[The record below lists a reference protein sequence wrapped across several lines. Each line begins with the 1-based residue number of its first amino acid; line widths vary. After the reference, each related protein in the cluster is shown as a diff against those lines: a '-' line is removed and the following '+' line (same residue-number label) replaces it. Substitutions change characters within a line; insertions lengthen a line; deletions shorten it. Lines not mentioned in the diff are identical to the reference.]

1 MAERPG
7 DRANLHCSARR
18 DAVRSGVAAFEP
30 VPRPST
36 CPGGEQRYAR
46 ESTAGALIAVLSLD
60 QPRNHSMSTS
70 TKSPARKGP
79 AKSSAKPAATDAIEM
94 LTADHKEVKALFKQ
108 YDELVESDGDDDAK
122 GALADEICQKL
133 SVHAALE
140 EELFYPAAREVLGE
154 DEDLVDEADV
164 EHATAK
170 DLIAQLEGMNPG
182 DALYDAKVK
191 VLGEYIDH
199 HVKEEEG
206 EMFPKVKKGKLD
218 GAAIGLEMADRK
230 AELLSELGVEA

>member
-1 MAERPG
+1 
-7 DRANLHCSARR
+7 
-18 DAVRSGVAAFEP
+18 
-30 VPRPST
+30 
-36 CPGGEQRYAR
+36 
-46 ESTAGALIAVLSLD
+46 
-60 QPRNHSMSTS
+60 MSTS
-70 TKSPARKGP
+70 TKSPARKAP
-79 AKSSAKPAATDAIEM
+79 AKSSAKPAAIDAIEM
-94 LTADHKEVKALFKQ
+94 LSADHKEVKALFKQ

-122 GALADEICQKL
+122 RALADEICRKL

-170 DLIAQLEGMNPG
+170 DLIAQLEAMSPG

-206 EMFPKVKKGKLD
+206 EMFPKAKKGKLD
-218 GAAIGLEMADRK
+218 SAAIGLEMADRK
-230 AELLSELGVEA
+230 AELVSQLGVQA